1 MIAEEIKR
9 SLNLAATVG
18 RMPISNIVHR
28 DLKGHLLKKEFIQ
41 LDAFPP
47 SPGIY

>member
-9 SLNLAATVG
+9 SMNLAATVG
-18 RMPISNIVHR
+18 RMLISSVVHR
-28 DLKGHLLKKEFIQ
+28 DLKGHPLKKEFIQ
-41 LDAFPP
+41 PYVCPP